1 VAFNT
6 ERGSFGG
13 TVVPRTDSNGKRW
26 IKAKAHG
33 DLTAKVPYAISG
45 GASGLL
51 TKAIFD
57 TTYVSTTGAAHANFY
72 VGVPDDAIS
81 SGTFGWLQIGGD
93 VSSVTTPNS
102 CTGVAGQTFRWKD
115 ASIVGSGTTDI
126 GYFTD
131 FAVCTT
137 STDDSTTQHMFL
149 LERKVCGIT

>member
-1 VAFNT
+1 MAFNT

-13 TVVPRTDSNGKRW
+13 TVVPRIDSNGKTW

-33 DLTAKVPYAISG
+33 DLTAKVPYAIGG

-57 TTYVSTTGAAHANFY
+57 TTFSSATAAVYSNYY
-72 VGVPDDAIS
+72 VGIPDDTVA
-81 SGTFGWLQIGGD
+81 SGTFGWLQVGGD

-102 CTGVAGQTFRWKD
+102 CTGVAGQTFQWKD
-115 ASIVGSGTTDI
+115 ASVIGSQAVDSAHVA
-126 GYFTD
+126 D

-149 LERKVCGIT
+149 LERKVCGMT